1 MPFTENCDLYG
12 AVLDAGVNRAISLIM
27 AERPSLFNYA
37 TSDIVAN
44 PELWC
49 AKVTHTVDVTNHA
62 NPLFTTVGPLPLL
75 GSDDPTVSIGFCAQV
90 TSVQVDFSP
99 ENIITIPPGLQNGLP
114 AQQLALRLQICGA
127 IECPTPDE
135 VGQVPAGGQFS
146 DQGLKGSQSITLRG
160 RLNCFCL
167 EVVAIGT
174 VVRLSVAGVPS
185 LLAQVTEVDVVGL
198 EPEGLEANLACYV
211 KTTVNVVL
219 REKLTI
225 AIKTLMLSFPLFNIA
240 TVTLEP
246 TPDPPIAN
254 NPAIDDNQ
262 LKAFVT
268 IT

>member
-1 MPFTENCDLYG
+1 MGYTDNCDLYG
-12 AVLDAGVNRAISLIM
+12 AVLDAGVNRAISHVM
-27 AERPSLFNYA
+27 SERPSLFNYA
-37 TSDIVAN
+37 TADVVAN

-49 AKVTHTVDVTNHA
+49 SKVAHTIDVTNHS
-62 NPLFTTVGPLPLL
+62 NPLFTTLDPLPLI

-90 TSVQVDFSP
+90 TAVQVDFSP
-99 ENIITIPPGLQNGLP
+99 ENIIAIPPDLQDGLP

-146 DQGLKGSQSITLRG
+146 DQGEKAPKSITLRG

-167 EVVAIGT
+167 DVVAIGT
-174 VVRLSVAGVPS
+174 VVQVSVHGVPS
-185 LLAQVTEVDVVGL
+185 LLAEVTNLEIVGV
-198 EPEGLEANLACYV
+198 EPQGLEANLACYL
-211 KTTVNVVL
+211 KTTINVVL

-225 AIKTLMLSFPLFNIA
+225 ALKTLMLSFSLFNI
-240 TVTLEP
+240 TTITLEP

-262 LKAFVT
+262 LEAFIT
-268 IT
+268 IS

>member
-1 MPFTENCDLYG
+1 MSFTQNCDLYG
-12 AVLDAGVNRAISLIM
+12 AVLDAGVNRAIRLIM

-49 AKVTHTVDVTNHA
+49 AKVSPTVDVINHG
-62 NPLFTTVGPLPLL
+62 NPLFTTVNPLPLL
-75 GSDDPTVSIGFCAQV
+75 GSSDPTVSIGFCAQV

-99 ENIITIPPGLQNGLP
+99 EDIIAIPPSLQSGLP
-114 AQQLALRLQICGA
+114 TQELALQLKICAA

-135 VGQVPAGGQFS
+135 ITQVPAGGQFS
-146 DQGLKGSQSITLRG
+146 DQGLKGPDSLTLRG

-167 EVVAIGT
+167 DVVAVG
-174 VVRLSVAGVPS
+174 SVARVSVGGVPS
-185 LLAQVTEVDVVGL
+185 LLAQVTNIDVVGL
-198 EPEGLEANLACYV
+198 EPEGLEENLACYV
-211 KTTVNVVL
+211 KATVNVVL

-225 AIKTLMLSFPLFNIA
+225 AIKTLMLSFSLFGLA

-246 TPDPPIAN
+246 TPKPPIAD

-262 LKAFVT
+262 LKAFIT
-268 IT
+268 IE